1 MDTNRAD
8 ILASPG
14 ALLATA
20 HNARMDWLTGGGEM
34 GALIRARDWSRS
46 PLGPLEG
53 WQQSLRTAVG
63 MLLPSRAQIIL
74 FWGPEFIVLYND
86 AYRPVFGGK
95 HPDALGRPGREA
107 WSEIWDAQLGPLLE
121 GVVRTGDAFWA
132 TDLLFSL
139 QRHGYL
145 EETYFDISYD
155 PVRDESGKVGGVY
168 CIVTETTGRVTGTRR
183 LRTLGDLGRIGTNAR
198 TVPGTLER
206 AAEVLGENPE
216 DVAFSLL
223 YEWDARAAAAH
234 LRASTGI
241 DPAHPALEAAWR
253 LVPTLPAEGVV
264 LDAAA
269 LGLPPLPGGRW
280 PEPCTRV
287 AVVPIATP
295 SQPPDAF
302 LVAGTSPRHAINA
315 PYRDFLRL
323 AAAGIGS
330 ALGSAKALMAE
341 RERVESLA
349 ELDRVKTAFFS
360 NVSHEFRTPLT
371 LLLGPLQEELRG
383 TELPKGARERL
394 EIAHRN
400 GVRLL
405 KLVNALLDFSRIEAG
420 RMRARYE
427 ATELAL
433 FTSELASNFASA
445 CEKAGLELRVQC
457 EPLGEQAFVDRDMWE
472 KIVLNL
478 VSNAFK
484 FTFEGGIQVGL
495 RERAGRAVL
504 SVRDTGV
511 GIAPAEMPRLFER
524 FHRIEGVRARTHEG
538 SGIGLALVQEL
549 VRMHGGE
556 IRAESRPGEG
566 SLFEASI
573 PLGSA
578 HLPRAQVV
586 TASSHVAGSQA
597 PMFVQEALEWL
608 RTPHSPSLAEGPRA
622 SPGEKRERILVADD
636 NADMREYI
644 EHLLGG
650 SWDVVAVAD
659 GEQALHSLYTARF
672 DLLLT
677 DVMMPRLDGFQLLKA
692 VRGDETLRDM
702 PVVMISARAGE
713 EARIEGREAGAD
725 DYLVKPFSARE
736 LVAQV
741 RAQLATARARKAF
754 AREREVLLAG
764 ERSAR
769 MDAER
774 QWEDLVQLFGQ
785 APNPMLILRGN
796 DYVIELVN
804 PAACA
809 VWGRSREEIIHTP
822 LFDAIPEARGQGL
835 EALLDGVMQTGN
847 AHHGRR
853 RAVSRA
859 GRGADPESM
868 YFDFV
873 YSPLRGKSG
882 RVEGVAVIAL
892 QVRRQEV
899 EASEES

>member
-1 MDTNRAD
+1 MF
-8 ILASPG
+8 
-14 ALLATA
+14 ATE
-20 HNARMDWLTGGGEM
+20 HNAQMTWLTGGGEM

-46 PLGPLEG
+46 PLGPLES

-74 FWGPEFIVLYND
+74 FWGPDFVVLYND

-155 PVRDESGKVGGVY
+155 PVRDESGRVGGVY
-168 CIVTETTGRVTGTRR
+168 CIVTETTGRVTGARR
-183 LRTLGDLGRIGTNAR
+183 LRSLGDLGRLGVHAT
-198 TVPGTLER
+198 TVPGTLEK
-206 AAEVLGENPE
+206 AAEVLGQNPE
-216 DVAFSLL
+216 DVAFTLL
-223 YEWDARAAAAH
+223 YEWDARSGKAKLSAFA
-234 LRASTGI
+234 GI
-241 DPAHPALEAAWR
+241 DPGHPALKAAWP
-253 LVPTLPAEGVV
+253 LVPTLGAEGIV
-264 LDAAA
+264 LDAAT
-269 LGLPPLPGGRW
+269 LGLAPLPGGRW
-280 PEPCTRV
+280 PEPCTNV

-295 SQPPDAF
+295 SQPADAF
-302 LVAGTSPRHAINA
+302 LVAGLSPRHAIDA

-330 ALGSAKALMAE
+330 ALASAKALRVE
-341 RERVESLA
+341 RERVEALA

-371 LLLGPLQEELRG
+371 LLLGPLQEEIARG
-383 TELPKGARERL
+383 ELPEGARERL
-394 EIAHRN
+394 EVAQRN
-400 GVRLL
+400 GARLL

-420 RMRARYE
+420 RTRARYE

-433 FTSELASNFASA
+433 FTSELASNFSSA
-445 CEKAGLELRVQC
+445 CERAGIELRVQC
-457 EPLGEQAFVDRDMWE
+457 EPLGAPAFVDRDMWE

-484 FTFEGGIQVGL
+484 FTFDGGIQVTL
-495 RERAGRAVL
+495 QERNGSAIL

-511 GIAPAEMPRLFER
+511 GIEQAEMPRLFER
-524 FHRIEGVRARTHEG
+524 FHRIEGARARTHEG
-538 SGIGLALVQEL
+538 SGIGLALVREL
-549 VRMHGGE
+549 ARMHGGD
-556 IRAESRPGEG
+556 IRAESRPGQG
-566 SLFEASI
+566 SLFEVSI

-578 HLPRAQVV
+578 HLPPGQVV
-586 TASSHVAGSQA
+586 TAGGHATGSHA

-608 RTPHSPSLAEGPRA
+608 RAPRKSAGPEGASA
-622 SPGEKRERILVADD
+622 SPGVKRERILVADD

-644 EHLLGG
+644 EHLLGS
-650 SWDVVAVAD
+650 SWDVFAVAD
-659 GEQALHSLYTARF
+659 GEQALHSLYTERF

-677 DVMMPRLDGFQLLKA
+677 DVMMPRMDGFQLLKV
-692 VRGDETLRDM
+692 VRSDETLRDM
-702 PVVMISARAGE
+702 PVIMISARAGE

-741 RAQLATARARKAF
+741 RAQLTTARARKAF
-754 AREREVLLAG
+754 ARKREVLLAS

-769 MDAER
+769 LDAER
-774 QWEDLVQLFGQ
+774 QWEDLVQLFEQ
-785 APNPMLILRGN
+785 APNPMLILRGT
-796 DYVIELVN
+796 DHVIELVN
-804 PAACA
+804 PAACET
-809 VWGRSREEIIHTP
+809 WGRRHEDVIHRP
-822 LFDAIPEARGQGL
+822 LFEALPEARGQGF
-835 EALLDGVMQTGN
+835 EALLDGVMQTGKPYR
-847 AHHGRR
+847 GRR
-853 RAVSRA
+853 QRARL
-859 GRGADPESM
+859 GHDGADPETM
-868 YFDFV
+868 VYFDFV

-882 RVEGVAVIAL
+882 HVEGVAVVAL
-892 QVRRQEV
+892 EV
-899 EASEES
+899 GQKEQEASPGQS